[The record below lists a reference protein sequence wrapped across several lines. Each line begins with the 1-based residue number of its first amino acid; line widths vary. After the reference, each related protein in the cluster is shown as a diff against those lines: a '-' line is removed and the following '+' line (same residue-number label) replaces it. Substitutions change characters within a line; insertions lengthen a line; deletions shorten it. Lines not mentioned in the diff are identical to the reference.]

1 MNQNEL
7 KDTLKYVD
15 RKHTYTTYI
24 DGVRV
29 WNALIVT
36 NKGEKKY
43 FKSRR
48 GRVFFERKC
57 DLINALNY
65 AFGYSCGVMYSEFV
79 KHIIIEERVI

>member
-1 MNQNEL
+1 M
-7 KDTLKYVD
+7 KDTLNWVN
-15 RKHTYTTYI
+15 RRHTTETFT
-24 DGVRV
+24 DGVKV

-57 DLINALNY
+57 DLINSLNY
-65 AFGYSCGVMYSEFV
+65 AFGYNCGVMYSEFA